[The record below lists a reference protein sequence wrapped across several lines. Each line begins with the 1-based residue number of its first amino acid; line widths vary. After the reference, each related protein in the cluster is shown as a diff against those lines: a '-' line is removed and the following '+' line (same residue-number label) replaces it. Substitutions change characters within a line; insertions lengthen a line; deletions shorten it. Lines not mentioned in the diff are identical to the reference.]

1 MSWRYHGDSM
11 HARDTTPEAAGIHL
25 QLYRQAGPSRRA
37 QIAVELSDAVR
48 EMALAGIRRRHP
60 EFSEREVRLSFL
72 QMVYGFK
79 ER

>member
-1 MSWRYHGDSM
+1 M
-11 HARDTTPEAAGIHL
+11 HARDTTPEAAAIQL

-48 EMALAGIRRRHP
+48 EMALTGIRRRHP
-60 EFSEREVRLSFL
+60 ELSEREVRRSFL
-72 QMVYGFK
+72 QMVYGFT